1 MTTGVSQSRI
11 PFLTPSLLCAL
22 LVALAFRFTAITPE
36 RDGRGHDGRFYAAMA
51 HDERHSEPFVPVA
64 PFCYRVLTPAL
75 ADLSPGPVVQRFRV
89 VAALSW
95 WAALT
100 AFFILLRR
108 HGLSTTTAYIG
119 CGALA
124 TCAWGPVASL
134 YNPCYVDATMYLFV
148 IVGLILVQARSAWLA
163 VLLPIAM
170 LQREQTLI
178 VWICSLV
185 AHHRR
190 GEWNRRVHAWHGA
203 ILAAC
208 VAALA
213 GLHGIITPV
222 FDTAPQQWRTAFS
235 VLKWMGED
243 PTYAVKSIL
252 AVGYALG
259 LPLVATCLLPEA
271 RRWIRTERW
280 PIWYLALSAL
290 TLLCGSDK
298 ARLVFLAQPVLIL
311 AGLHGLC
318 GLLRSNHSIRSI
330 RPGVALATLA
340 LLHVYMQL
348 PPHLMLRDGRI
359 QAPLVDEMDRGT
371 HGANALHGPGYWP
384 VSLSTVALH
393 VLGCAALGAA
403 VLRRMQ
409 TTALSTQSP
418 TDSVEI
424 AMSGATRGTGGTNRP
439 CGPIGA

>member
-1 MTTGVSQSRI
+1 MTTDVSPSRI
-11 PFLTPSLLCAL
+11 AVLTPSLLCAL
-22 LVALAFRFTAITPE
+22 MVAMAFRFTAITPE
-36 RDGRGHDGRFYAAMA
+36 RGGRGHDGRFYAAMA
-51 HDERHSEPFVPVA
+51 HDERRTEAFVPVA

-75 ADLSPGPVVQRFRV
+75 ADLLPGPVVLRFRA

-100 AFFILLRR
+100 AFFVLLRR
-108 HGLSTTTAYIG
+108 QGLSTTLACIG

-148 IVGLILVQARSAWLA
+148 IIGLILVQARSAWLA

-170 LQREQTLI
+170 LQREQTHI

-190 GEWNRRVHAWHGA
+190 GEWSRRVLVRHGA

-208 VAALA
+208 AAVLA
-213 GLHGIITPV
+213 ALHGIITPV

-235 VLKWMGED
+235 VLKWMADD
-243 PTYAVKSIL
+243 PSYAVKSIL
-252 AVGYALG
+252 AVVYALG
-259 LPLVATCLLPEA
+259 LPLVAACLLPDA

-280 PIWYLALSAL
+280 PKWYLALSAL

-311 AGLHGLC
+311 AALHGLR
-318 GLLRSNHSIRSI
+318 GLLTMKTTVASF

-340 LLHVYMQL
+340 LLHVHMQL
-348 PPHLMLRDGRI
+348 PPHLMLRDGRV

-384 VSLSTVALH
+384 VSLSTAALH

-403 VLRRMQ
+403 ILWRTQRASQDRRFRKDAARV
-409 TTALSTQSP
+409 AL
-418 TDSVEI
+418 
-424 AMSGATRGTGGTNRP
+424 GA
-439 CGPIGA
+439 